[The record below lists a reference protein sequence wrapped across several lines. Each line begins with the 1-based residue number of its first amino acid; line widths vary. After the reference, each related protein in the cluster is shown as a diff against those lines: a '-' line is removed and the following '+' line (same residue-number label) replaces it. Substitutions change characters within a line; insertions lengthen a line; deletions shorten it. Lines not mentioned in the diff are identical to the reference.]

1 MTLQNA
7 RQFFENFIGVPAQE
21 FILLAQSG
29 SARRNY
35 LASDASSRYV
45 VTCNTNVAENESFF
59 YFSEVFSS
67 LNVRAPK
74 IFQISEDRQM
84 YVQQLVGEQTLSEII
99 AEERSSP
106 RVEELVRKTLKQLA
120 ETQQKT
126 RGIVDYSNTFEYL
139 AYDELPITSDLFYFK
154 SFIVDILEI
163 PHQKGILLKEF
174 AELTDQLAKLQPRGL
189 MMRDFQARNIV
200 INPSGEP
207 FFIDYQAAMYGPLM
221 YDVVSFLFQAKAD
234 FSPEFRSRMLEYY
247 FSLWSDGEEITQLES
262 ALPPLQLIRFLQV
275 LGAYGFR
282 GLIQKKPH
290 FMASLEGGIKNLT
303 EFSKVWSEMKNYP
316 ELQKVILRLND
327 ETTKHKIA
335 EFTGQK
341 Y

>member
-7 RQFFENFIGVPAQE
+7 RQFFENFIGAPAQE
-21 FILLAQSG
+21 FTVLAQSG
-29 SARRNY
+29 SARCNY
-35 LASDASSRYV
+35 VAADATSRYI
-45 VTCNTNVAENESFF
+45 VTYNKNVAENESFF
-59 YFSEVFSS
+59 YFSKVFLSQN
-67 LNVRAPK
+67 LRAPE
-74 IFQISEDRQM
+74 IFHISSDRQM
-84 YVQQLVGEQTLSEII
+84 YVQQFVGEQTLSEII
-99 AEERSSP
+99 AAEGTSP
-106 RVEELVRKTLKQLA
+106 RVTELVRKTLKQLA

-126 RGIVDYSNTFEYL
+126 SGIVDYSNTFEYL

-163 PHQKGILLKEF
+163 PHQKGTLLQEF
-174 AELTDQLAKLQPRGL
+174 AELKNLLAKLQPRGL

-200 INPSGEP
+200 IDNSGEP

-247 FSLWSDGEEITQLES
+247 FSLWSDGDKVKQLQN
-262 ALPPLQLIRFLQV
+262 ALLPLQLIRFLQV

-290 FMASLEGGIKNLT
+290 FLASLDGGIKNLT
-303 EFSKVWSEMKNYP
+303 QFSKDWSEMKNYP
-316 ELQKVILRLND
+316 ELQQVILKLSA
-327 ETTKHKIA
+327 ETTKQKIA
-335 EFTGQK
+335 EFTREK